1 MVMVFGR
8 VIQGTAIL
16 DSGLRTKLM
25 VMASTSGKTVIAMRV
40 NGGIVSGMGRAQTS
54 SPTAIFILANTVM
67 VGLRVMAS
75 TDGPT
80 VTLITAC
87 SKKV

>member
-1 MVMVFGR
+1 MDMAFGR
-8 VIQGTAIL
+8 AIQGTAIL

-25 VMASTSGKTVIAMRV
+25 ATASTSGKTVIAMKV
-40 NGGIVSGMGRAQTS
+40 NGGIVSDMGRAQTS
-54 SPTAIFILANTVM
+54 SPMAMFILANTVM

-80 VTLITAC
+80 VTLITVC